1 MDSFEPSQRPLAL
14 YVHLPWCVRKC
25 PYCDFNSHPGGR
37 ETPPF
42 DAYVERLLLDL
53 DLELR
58 EPAARRPIGSIF
70 IGGGTPSL
78 FPGPSL
84 RRLLDG
90 IRARVELLPDTEIS
104 LEANPGTVDAAHFA
118 AYRAAGVNRLS
129 IGVQSLSAEHL
140 EPLGRIH
147 TPEEAR
153 AAVRI
158 ARAQGFENLN
168 LDLMFGLPGQ
178 TPTMARADLDALI
191 ALEPEHVSYYQLTL
205 EPDTAFG
212 ARPPE
217 LPEADLVADMGLQG
231 AERLES
237 AGYGRYEVSAYARP
251 GRQCRHNL
259 NYWRFGDYLGIGAG
273 AHGKLSV
280 PDRPTEST
288 AGPLDDFGPPASAFA
303 TTPRRIWRTEKPAH
317 PNHYLSA
324 DPGQPF
330 GIHHELSEA
339 DLILEFVL
347 NALRL
352 THGFEPSLFTATT
365 GLPWSCIA
373 PRLQAAAAEGLLTL
387 DSEHIV
393 PTALGRDFLDDL
405 VARFLAV

>member
-1 MDSFEPSQRPLAL
+1 MDSPPLAL

-37 ETPPF
+37 GAPPF
-42 DAYVERLLLDL
+42 EAYVERLLLDL

-58 EPAARRPIGSIF
+58 EPAAHRPIGSIF

-78 FPGPSL
+78 FPGPAI

-90 IRARVELLPDTEIS
+90 IRARVDLIPDAEIS

-129 IGVQSLSAEHL
+129 IGVQSLSTEHL
-140 EPLGRIH
+140 QRLGRIH
-147 TPEEAR
+147 TPDEAR
-153 AAVRI
+153 EAVRI
-158 ARAQGFENLN
+158 ARAQGFDNLN

-178 TPTMARADLDALI
+178 TPDQARADLEALI

-212 ARPPE
+212 AHPPE
-217 LPEADLVADMGLQG
+217 LPEADLVADMGSDG
-231 AERLES
+231 AERLER

-259 NYWRFGDYLGIGAG
+259 NYWRFGDYLGLGAG
-273 AHGKLSV
+273 AHGKLTE
-280 PDRPTEST
+280 RP
-288 AGPLDDFGPPASAFA
+288 ADAAAHPW
-303 TTPRRIWRTEKPAH
+303 RIWRTEKPASPNRYLNADSDRPLGVRH
-317 PNHYLSA
+317 PLS
-324 DPGQPF
+324 D
-330 GIHHELSEA
+330 A
-339 DLILEFVL
+339 DLKLEFVL

-352 THGFEPSLFTATT
+352 IQGFAPALFTATT
-365 GLPWSCIA
+365 GLPWSRIA
-373 PRLQAAAAEGLLTL
+373 PELDAAARDGLLSL
-387 DSEHIV
+387 GPERIQ
-393 PTALGRDFLDDL
+393 PTPLGRDFLDDL
-405 VARFLAV
+405 VARFIT

>member
-1 MDSFEPSQRPLAL
+1 MKACEFSEYAPQPLAL

-25 PYCDFNSHPGGR
+25 PYCDFNSHPGSR
-37 ETPPF
+37 EASPF

-58 EPAARRPIGSIF
+58 EPAAHRPIGSIF

-78 FPGPSL
+78 FPGPSI

-90 IRARVELLPDTEIS
+90 IRARIELLPDAEIS

-118 AYRAAGVNRLS
+118 AYRAASVDRLS
-129 IGVQSLSAEHL
+129 IGVQSLSTEHL
-140 EPLGRIH
+140 ERLGRIH

-153 AAVRI
+153 TAVQI
-158 ARAQGFENLN
+158 ARAQGFDNLN

-178 TPTMARADLDALI
+178 TLEQAQSDLDALL

-217 LPEADLVADMGLQG
+217 LPDADLVADMGLQG
-231 AERLES
+231 AERLAS

-273 AHGKLSV
+273 AHGKLSAMNTRV
-280 PDRPTEST
+280 
-288 AGPLDDFGPPASAFA
+288 
-303 TTPRRIWRTEKPAH
+303 WRTEKPAH
-317 PNHYLSA
+317 PSRYLEA
-324 DPGQPF
+324 DPSRPL
-330 GIHHELSEA
+330 GIRHDLSEA
-339 DLILEFVL
+339 DLILDFAL

-352 THGFEPSLFTATT
+352 TQGFEPSLFTTTT
-365 GLPWSCIA
+365 GLPWSRNA
-373 PRLQAAAAEGLLTL
+373 PRLQAAVADGLLTL
-387 DSEHIV
+387 ESEHVV
-393 PTALGRDFLDDL
+393 PTPLGRDFLDDL